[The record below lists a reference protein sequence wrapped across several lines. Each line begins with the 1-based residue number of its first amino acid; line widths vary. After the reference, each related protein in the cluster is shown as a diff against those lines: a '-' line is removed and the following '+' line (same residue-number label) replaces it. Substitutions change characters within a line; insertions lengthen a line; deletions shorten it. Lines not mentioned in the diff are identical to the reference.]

1 MPLWEKLLPVL
12 TATGFYIANLLIVII
27 MSVAVYVHLHPCVPA
42 EILTFGYKSPVST
55 VMTLLLVVLSM
66 YLQRIISP
74 ENI

>member
-42 EILTFGYKSPVST
+42 KILTFGYKPTVTT
-55 VMTLLLVVLSM
+55 VMTLLLAVLSM
-66 YLQRIISP
+66 YLQRIISS